1 MVDGEQLLAVDSTHS
16 RTGVNFCKAAGSLY
30 FSMASTGFINAPDF
44 YSDGKYAV
52 QSKLSFTGGRLVSD
66 PKPEINFEKA
76 LAELEQLVETM
87 EKGDLTLEE
96 SLQQFE
102 RGVSLT
108 RSCQQAL
115 AAAEQK
121 VRILTQDNDTGEL
134 AEFAP
139 TRTEEL

>member
-1 MVDGEQLLAVDSTHS
+1 M
-16 RTGVNFCKAAGSLY
+16 
-30 FSMASTGFINAPDF
+30 
-44 YSDGKYAV
+44 SD
-52 QSKLSFTGGRLVSD
+52 T
-66 PKPEINFEKA
+66 KPEINFEKA

-121 VRILTQDNDTGEL
+121 VRILTQDKDTGEL

-139 TRTEEL
+139 ERAQEL